1 MPIKIL
7 VISNY
12 RDYIVTRPE
21 ATIFIDLAKRGFEVH
36 VMTFEDASF
45 IPEFEEAGIT
55 VVPFHPLRK
64 FDSIEIQIIRNY
76 LKENNI
82 DILHLFNNKAIV
94 NGIIAA
100 KRLPVKVILYRSF
113 EGNVAWYDPLSY
125 TKFLHPRVDGITC
138 TSDGIKEF
146 MQRRMLFGKEKNVT
160 IIKGHELEWYE
171 QVEPIDI
178 KKELGIPENSYL
190 LVNTANNRK
199 MKGIPYL
206 LKAMG
211 ELKDKKDIHLLLIGR
226 GMDTK
231 ANIKIIK
238 KLGIED
244 NIHFLGFRKDA
255 VNVMAAC
262 NVFTLSSI
270 FGESITKAVV
280 EAMSQKVP
288 AIISDIAGNRM
299 LIEHEES
306 GLVFP
311 SKNVTALKDAILR
324 MYNDPEMCKRMGEA
338 AKERIN
344 TVLNHKTTVDKYQAY
359 YEKLMQD
366 K

>member
-12 RDYIVTRPE
+12 RDYISTRPE

-36 VMTFEDASF
+36 VMTHEDASF
-45 IPEFEEAGIT
+45 IPDFEEAGIT

-64 FDSIEIQIIRNY
+64 FDTVEIQIIRNY
-76 LKENNI
+76 LIENAI
-82 DILHLFNNKAIV
+82 DIMHLFNNKAIV

-100 KRLPVKVILYRSF
+100 KKLPVKVVLYRSY

-125 TKFLHPRVDGITC
+125 TKFLHPRVTGIVC

-146 MQRRMLFGKEKNVT
+146 MQRRMLFGRDKNVT
-160 IIKGHELEWYE
+160 ILKGHELDWYE
-171 QVEPIDI
+171 KVEPVDI
-178 KKELGIPENSYL
+178 KKELGLPVNSFL

-211 ELKDKKDIHLLLIGR
+211 KLKEKKDIHLLLIGKD
-226 GMDTK
+226 MD
-231 ANIKIIK
+231 NSVNMKIIR
-238 KLGIED
+238 KLGINE
-244 NIHFLGFRKDA
+244 NVHFLGFRKDA
-255 VNVMAAC
+255 LNIMAAC

-270 FGESITKAVV
+270 YGESITKAVV
-280 EAMSQKVP
+280 EAMSQKIP

-299 LIEHEES
+299 LIKHEES

-311 SKNVTALKDAILR
+311 SKNVDALKDAIMR
-324 MYNDPEMCKRMGEA
+324 MYSDSEMCKRMGEA
-338 AKERIN
+338 ARERIN
-344 TVLNHKTTVDKYQAY
+344 TVLNHKQTVDKYHAY
-359 YEKLMQD
+359 YESLM
-366 K
+366 KH